1 LSFFISTLKLVYN
14 RRRSDII
21 RILDNRRLY
30 MSEEVRG
37 IREIEDWLSPSEAG
51 KLLGTSGQWVT
62 QLARTGRLDGVRT
75 SLGWLVNP
83 KDVDRVAAERT
94 EAAEKKLSAMK
105 DARSRVALRTRGN
118 IRMRGGVNG

>member
-1 LSFFISTLKLVYN
+1 
-14 RRRSDII
+14 
-21 RILDNRRLY
+21 
-30 MSEEVRG
+30 MSEVTRG

-62 QLARTGRLDGVRT
+62 QLARTGRLDGIRT

-83 KDVDRVAAERT
+83 EDVDRVAKERT

-105 DARSRVALRTRGN
+105 AARLSGSARGRGVGRRN
-118 IRMRGGVNG
+118 ISMGGGVSG

>member
-1 LSFFISTLKLVYN
+1 
-14 RRRSDII
+14 
-21 RILDNRRLY
+21 
-30 MSEEVRG
+30 MSEEARG

-83 KDVDRVAAERT
+83 EDVDRVAKERT

-105 DARSRVALRTRGN
+105 AARSAGPVRARRG
-118 IRMRGGVNG
+118 ISMGGSVNG